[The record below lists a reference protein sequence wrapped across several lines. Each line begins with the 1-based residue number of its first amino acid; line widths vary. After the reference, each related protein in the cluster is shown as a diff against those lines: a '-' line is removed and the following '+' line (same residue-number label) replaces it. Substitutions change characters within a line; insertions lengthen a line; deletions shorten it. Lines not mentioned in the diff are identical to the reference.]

1 MDRSDLDAPLR
12 IMTVIWLALSAG
24 VIMFAVVLYALL
36 TTDSVDIDALDP
48 SLLVIVAPI
57 LMVMMAGGMVV
68 GLRLQGAIPRDAP
81 PEEKIQRYQMARIS
95 AMALQEG
102 PALAIMVLSM
112 LAGSRNWIIGAAA
125 VGVWTIFLA
134 RPRREDLEA
143 ILRG

>member
-36 TTDSVDIDALDP
+36 TTNSVDIDALDP

-81 PEEKIQRYQMARIS
+81 PEEKIQRYQMARIV